1 MIKIN
6 LLNKKEESREKLVLK
21 NIKKKFFFSTSIHI
35 LPAFRK
41 VEKWVSHQPTDLKDM
56 KKKLSQA
63 LERMSFER
71 ILRLLLKS
79 HTLKELYFNHCS

>member
-1 MIKIN
+1 MIKIK

-21 NIKKKFFFSTSIHI
+21 NIKKLFFSTSIHI

-56 KKKLSQA
+56 KKKLSRA
-63 LERMSFER
+63 LEHMSFER
-71 ILRLLLKS
+71 IFRILLKS
-79 HTLKELYFNHCS
+79 YTLKELYFNHCS